1 VISMEVLDN
10 KKLDRIK
17 KYFAIIVV
25 SYIYTDL
32 WSIFFKLFYRFWP
45 DCPFKV
51 YFFSN
56 HVENKD
62 ISSIPKVRNILIKNA
77 LSWSEVLKKG
87 LNYVDEE
94 YIFLL
99 LDDFFLVDFVDTNK
113 ILNISYWILKN
124 NINYLRMIPT
134 PKPDKNYNELV
145 GIVSKG
151 TIYRTSI
158 SVPVWKKKVL
168 SNLLKIG
175 ESAWEFEIYGTI
187 RSDNYD
193 KFFSTW
199 KKYFSLINGIVK
211 GKWQRNAVKKINSL
225 GIEIDLDGR
234 DMMTFQETIKY
245 YFAQK
250 RSKLLHFFPAK
261 HRRKIRNYLK
271 GKCNYINHKS
281 EI

>member
-1 VISMEVLDN
+1 MNNNDKN
-10 KKLDRIK
+10 YIK
-17 KYFAIIVV
+17 KNFAIIVM
-25 SYIYTDL
+25 SYNYVDL
-32 WSIFFKLFYRFWP
+32 WRIFFKLFYRFWA
-45 DCPFKV
+45 DCPLKV

-56 HVENKD
+56 HVTNRD
-62 ISSIPKVRNILIKNA
+62 ILYLPKVKNVLIKDA

-99 LDDFFLVDFVDTNK
+99 LDDFFLVDFVNTNK
-113 ILNISYWILKN
+113 ILNISSWILKN

-158 SVPVWKKKVL
+158 SVPAWKKKVL
-168 SNLLKIG
+168 LNLLKIG

-199 KKYFSLINGIVK
+199 EKHFSLINGVVK

-225 GIEIDLDGR
+225 GIEIDLNGR

-261 HRRKIRNYLK
+261 YRRKISNFLK
-271 GKCNYINHKS
+271 GRRNYINHKS